1 MKTEVYNDI
10 IMTIRSFRGLSRD
23 CAKMLKEKYTNI
35 LASTLH
41 SILSLEIQ
49 QKMKT
54 NHVRLFGN
62 NKSYYDSYLE
72 AVQNGEPTG
81 ILLRMAKDIDA
92 APALLARNVLEKYCM
107 HDDANVSKNIISKL
121 FKDTTLIGDKDLAY
135 EIYLCI
141 LYDDLYGPI
150 ADSMGICIGQEYEI
164 KLQDNLIRRNIAFRN
179 EEQLRLRGYDKTPD
193 IKLEVPIA
201 VNGYVINWIESKA
214 RFGNTEVHQ
223 KYMREQFLSYWNRFG
238 SGLVIYWFGY
248 LESLN
253 KSSEKKFIIMD
264 HFPENITY
272 MDPAC
277 IKPTN
282 ST

>member
-1 MKTEVYNDI
+1 
-10 IMTIRSFRGLSRD
+10 
-23 CAKMLKEKYTNI
+23 
-35 LASTLH
+35 
-41 SILSLEIQ
+41 
-49 QKMKT
+49 MKT